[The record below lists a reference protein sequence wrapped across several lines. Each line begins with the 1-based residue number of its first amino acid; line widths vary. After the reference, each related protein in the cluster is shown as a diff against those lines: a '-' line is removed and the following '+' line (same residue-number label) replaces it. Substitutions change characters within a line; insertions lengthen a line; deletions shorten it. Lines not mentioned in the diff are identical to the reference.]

1 MHGVIYGVMFW
12 NIMCNK
18 LDLYFTS
25 DIENLFGSGVGWV
38 FEVGV
43 EEK

>member
-1 MHGVIYGVMFW
+1 
-12 NIMCNK
+12 MCNK

-25 DIENLFGSGVGWV
+25 DIENLFGSGVGGV

-43 EEK
+43 EEKSFMRALEVLVTI